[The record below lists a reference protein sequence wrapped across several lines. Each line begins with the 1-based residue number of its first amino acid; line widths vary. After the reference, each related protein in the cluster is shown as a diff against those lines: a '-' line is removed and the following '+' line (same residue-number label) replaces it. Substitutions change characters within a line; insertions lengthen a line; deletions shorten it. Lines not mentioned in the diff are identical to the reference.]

1 MFQMLGGKYVLCPLP
16 KLMLGTD
23 SVGFALVI
31 YCFIKNQPKCRLIW
45 RARDSTRMQWCGL
58 PFSPLS
64 RDSSGSDTNGW
75 ELKQLGLWTHF
86 QES

>member
-31 YCFIKNQPKCRLIW
+31 YCFIKNQPK
-45 RARDSTRMQWCGL
+45 
-58 PFSPLS
+58 FSS
-64 RDSSGSDTNGW
+64 INN
-75 ELKQLGLWTHF
+75 
-86 QES
+86 